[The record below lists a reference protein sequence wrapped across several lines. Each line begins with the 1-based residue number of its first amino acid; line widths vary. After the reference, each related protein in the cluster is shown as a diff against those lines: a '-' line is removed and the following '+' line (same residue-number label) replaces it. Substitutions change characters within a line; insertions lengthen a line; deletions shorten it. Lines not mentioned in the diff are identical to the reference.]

1 MMQKAVFF
9 PLIFCVLLAEAQI
22 TKVEHFFISSPQA
35 EKYFKLFNEQLGLP
49 VVWNYQVWTG
59 FASGGVT
66 LGNVAFE
73 FVYYDGVKDTRF
85 DGIAL
90 EPKQSV
96 QEFVKDLKR
105 LNIPHDSI
113 SVNSTI
119 NQNGNLVGWDNL
131 GLIGVLPSE
140 ANLFIC
146 DYKQRDRIADGRRK
160 SMGELN
166 KKGGGPLGVIA
177 LKEFVIHTTD
187 IDTHK
192 TMMAK
197 LPGVIS
203 QTEHLFS
210 FNEGPSIRLVASEKN
225 GIERIVVR
233 VKSLE
238 QAKKHLQSIN
248 LLGTVHVNSVYMDKI
263 AMEGLDIELV
273 E

>member
-1 MMQKAVFF
+1 MRQKAVFF
-9 PLIFCVLLAEAQI
+9 PFLFFVLLAEAQI

-35 EKYFKLFNEQLGLP
+35 EKYYKLSNEQLGLP

-73 FVYYDGVKDTRF
+73 FVYYDRVKDTRF

-105 LNIPHDSI
+105 LSISHDSI

-131 GLIGVLPSE
+131 GLIGVLPNE

-146 DYKQRDRIADGRRK
+146 DYKQRDRVAEGRGK
-160 SMGELN
+160 SIQALKDKE
-166 KKGGGPLGVIA
+166 GGPLGVIA

-192 TMMAK
+192 TRMAK
-197 LPGVIS
+197 LPGVMS
-203 QTEHLFS
+203 SHDNLFS
-210 FNEGPSIRLVASEKN
+210 FSDGPSIRLIASDKNAFEK
-225 GIERIVVR
+225 IVIK

-248 LLGTVHVNSVYMDKI
+248 LLGTVHANSVYMDKG
-263 AMEGLDIELV
+263 AMEGLVIELV